1 MNELSHHGI
10 KGQRWGFRR
19 YQNKDGSLTPAG
31 RRRVA
36 KMKDEYTALTGKKLI
51 RKPTSKSD
59 NTPEPD
65 TNKKKS
71 IKEMSDAELR
81 EKINRLQMEKQ
92 AIGLQSELG
101 SKGERFTNHVGKQ
114 VIAPAATEAGRRL
127 LTDLLMKVGKEKL
140 GLDPKESKDAFAE
153 LRKEVDGLELN
164 KRKLQAEEAI
174 NKINKKRESEN
185 RNNDDTKTETKKEK
199 SKDKSTKEEPVYG
212 TNKKDWSFGSSSKK
226 SDPWS
231 RFNND
236 RTFEGEFEDIKRGK
250 STAEKYM
257 NMYLPEPSKY
267 LPEPKK

>member
-51 RKPTSKSD
+51 RKPTPKNEKAS
-59 NTPEPD
+59 EPD

-71 IKEMSDAELR
+71 IKEMSDVELR

-140 GLDPKESKDAFAE
+140 GLDPKESKDALSE

-174 NKINKKRESEN
+174 NKINRKRENEN
-185 RNNDDTKTETKKEK
+185 HNNDSKTETKKEK
-199 SKDKSTKEEPVYG
+199 SNDESKKEEPVYG
-212 TNKKDWSFGSSSKK
+212 TNKKDWSFDSSSQK

-231 RFNND
+231 RFDKD
-236 RTFEGEFEDIKRGK
+236 RTFEGEFEDIERGK
-250 STAEKYM
+250 TTVDKYM
-257 NMYLPEPSKY
+257 NMYLPEP
-267 LPEPKK
+267 KK